1 MIWGRWGWLR
11 DHGRRKMPLRLAF
24 WNPSVRKTDSSCF
37 PLPQAG
43 GEQVGASALASWSLQ
58 PSSFC
63 QALGL
68 GLLQPHLELGLG
80 VLLSPGPLGKEVCD
94 RGGSTRV
101 AEGPSQPFRP

>member
-11 DHGRRKMPLRLAF
+11 TTEDAAQTGLLEPLCEEDRLFLLPPPPGRGR
-24 WNPSVRKTDSSCF
+24 
-37 PLPQAG
+37 AG
-43 GEQVGASALASWSLQ
+43 GSLCSWSLQ